1 MVTEYCLTIFISSN
15 MKRYKRY
22 LPLLIW
28 SGVIIFG
35 SSQGSVTV
43 VQARDFDVFIHKCAH
58 LAEYAILY
66 LCFIYAF
73 YTSKKNYPVLSV
85 IGLLF
90 IFLFGI
96 SDELH
101 QLLTP
106 TRGPRISDA
115 FVDVTGGLLGYLL
128 IKIFHKK
135 RSS

>member
-1 MVTEYCLTIFISSN
+1 MVYCQIISISSN
-15 MKRYKRY
+15 MKRYRRSI
-22 LPLLIW
+22 PLLIW

-35 SSQGSVTV
+35 SSQGAVTV
-43 VQARDFDVFIHKCAH
+43 TQARDFDVFIHKCAH
-58 LAEYAILY
+58 LTEYAILY

-73 YTSKKNYPVLSV
+73 YTNKKNYPVLSA

-90 IFLFGI
+90 IFFFGI

-106 TRGPRISDA
+106 TRGPRVSDA
-115 FVDVTGGLLGYLL
+115 FIDLTGGILGYLL